1 MSWLRNHMRHFVIP
15 GIHALA
21 RANGNTLLDEDIK
34 PSDRKVRASS
44 KCAYVEAG
52 MLLAVCSSILKK
64 SDPVREVALGL
75 CREVGKPGD
84 AKFVYE
90 CDLGGRGY
98 DDRVKNLSLGYDG
111 VEGADVLHS
120 FISNSVKELK
130 RRTRKQSTAIYP
142 GRDVWCWEVMS
153 KRQGM
158 PSHYDSKVSRS
169 IATNPKAMAK
179 VIQPWQIPDWE
190 KTVLFDTGH
199 AGTVPRAIGKAA
211 GLEKMNV
218 IMLSAKNN
226 AEQLFRTHAKSR
238 KKALACEYL
247 AKYRRRAT
255 VRDDTP
261 YQEIA
266 DLEEFIKAALLTIW
280 LWYHVSPSRL
290 PSWRDEEV
298 KPKKGG
304 LTYTPIGTGGVGSIA
319 VANNFYVAPSSSS
332 SNLFWD
338 TGTSITG
345 GGTNILDWGTA
356 SSASNWNITT
366 TAATTLDQSWGS
378 NAGTSMLAGLLDD
391 QKKEIDYLK
400 KKYQQAV
407 MSPKVPVIPA
417 LNPNTF
423 GLVDPVSKTPLE
435 PAIDAKALGLD
446 PVQYEIQRARKEALD
461 NAKSRLASM
470 GKPIDKTIYSKVL
483 LQKPP
488 YGPPDVKHT
497 ITLDKASGQAVRN
510 TIVSQ
515 ALPGSLQPNSPS
527 QSSLPPSGS
536 VIGATPTPTPSKGKL
551 RLVPIPPLPLVTD
564 GKGKPITG

>member
-1 MSWLRNHMRHFVIP
+1 MRQFVIP

-21 RANGNTLLDEDIK
+21 RADGKILLDEHIK
-34 PSDRKVRASS
+34 PSDRIVRPSS
-44 KCAYVEAG
+44 KCTYAEAG

-64 SDPVREVALGL
+64 TNPTREIALGL

-90 CDLGGRGY
+90 LDLGGRGLA
-98 DDRVKNLSLGYDG
+98 DRVKNLSLGYDG

-153 KRQGM
+153 QRQGM

-169 IATNPKAMAK
+169 IAINEKAMAK
-179 VIQPWQIPDWE
+179 VVQSWQIPDWE

-211 GLEKMNV
+211 GLDKMNV
-218 IMLSAKNN
+218 IMLSAADNDL
-226 AEQLFRTHAKSR
+226 QLFKTHAKSR

-247 AKYRRRAT
+247 AKYRRRA
-255 VRDDTP
+255 VVQNDEP

-280 LWYHVSPSRL
+280 LWYHVSPGRL

-304 LTYTPIGTGGVGSIA
+304 LTYTPSGSGSGGISI
-319 VANNFYVAPSSSS
+319 NNNNPPLFINPSSSS

-345 GGTNILDWGTA
+345 GGTNILDWGTTTA
-356 SSASNWNITT
+356 ASNWNVT
-366 TAATTLDQSWGS
+366 TAATTLDSMWGQGAS
-378 NAGTSMLAGLLDD
+378 ASAFVDIID
-391 QKKEIDYLK
+391 QQKQQIGYLK
-400 KKYQQAV
+400 DKYQQAV
-407 MSPKVPVIPA
+407 MYPKTPLIHA
-417 LNPNTF
+417 INPKTF
-423 GLVDPVSKTPLE
+423 NLIDPVSKTPLE
-435 PAIDAKALGLD
+435 PAMDAKALGLD

-461 NAKSRLASM
+461 NAKSRLASLS
-470 GKPIDKTIYSKVL
+470 KPIDKSLTTKVAVHA
-483 LQKPP
+483 PP
-488 YGPPDVKHT
+488 YGPPGVQHT
-497 ITLDKASGQAVRN
+497 ITLDKNSGQALRN

-515 ALPGSLQPNSPS
+515 ALPGSLQANPPS

-536 VIGATPTPTPSKGKL
+536 VIGTTPTPTTRKG
-551 RLVPIPPLPLVTD
+551 RLTVVPIPPLPLVTD